1 MKLCKFQIHMKVIII
16 GTNFLSNV
24 VINQDC
30 NLIPSWELETFANYL
45 DLGLN
50 IYMQL
55 ALYELYYNT

>member
-1 MKLCKFQIHMKVIII
+1 MKLCKIQIHVKVII

-30 NLIPSWELETFANYL
+30 NLISSWELETFANYF

-50 IYMQL
+50 CM
-55 ALYELYYNT
+55 